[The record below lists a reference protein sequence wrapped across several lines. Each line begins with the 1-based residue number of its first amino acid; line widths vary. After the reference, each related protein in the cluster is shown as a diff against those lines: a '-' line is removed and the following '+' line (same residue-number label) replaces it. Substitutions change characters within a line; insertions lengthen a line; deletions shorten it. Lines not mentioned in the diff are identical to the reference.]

1 MPDLFSHA
9 HESSAPSLH
18 LSDVLQEEYNF
29 IHDIIPAPPEIPLT
43 DHDQDQPDSEDVH
56 RFRVSEPVEL
66 FRKLE
71 AEREHIE
78 ATAKTALPKQTHT
91 ETSYTRLAEWLA
103 EKPLREDLVR
113 DTLIA
118 KAANPDLLTEEP
130 WLLNAAL
137 RPYTRGLLKRYLQ
150 WKDGRHKDTT
160 HFPTD
165 ELNQL
170 LLEDAFAEHIVPR
183 EKSALDTIFGKMLG
197 TYQSALCLSGGGIRS
212 ATFALGVMQGL
223 AQHNLLGRFSYLS
236 TVSGGGYV
244 GGWLSAW
251 RHHEGLDKVITKLKT
266 TSSTPIASEA
276 DPIRHLR
283 QFSNYLS
290 PQLGLFSADTWTLVA
305 TYTRNLLLIWLVIL
319 PFLAALAAVPW
330 VGVTLASAKLNPG
343 DTIWFWIMGSLLA
356 VAGALSVMA
365 VYFVHSYI
373 PTPETKKPSE
383 KKLTDIPLKSDRDQT
398 AFINKCLLPF
408 SVAVL
413 LLILVWIW
421 FTKLDSTST
430 HWAGNIYRSLGLNQ
444 RTGLN
449 IFSEGGYWIMGGTT
463 LAHVIG
469 WLLARPTPKKFY
481 LQFLMFLVIAVV
493 GAMAGFL
500 LLLTAK
506 LLRSSSI
513 ELYTCL
519 AFPCFMLSI
528 LLVGYFFEGVVSRYL
543 DDARREWTA
552 RYSAWLL
559 IAALGWLVLSSVI
572 LFGPGLI
579 DAIKLQ
585 VASIGLGSGIL
596 TALLGGSAQSAGRG
610 EGAGSRQG
618 KGNASGIIGLL
629 SQFSLPIV
637 ATLTIFILMVMLSL
651 LNQTLA
657 GLLTDQLYDWFGDNT
672 SGRILTVFTPLILLI
687 LFLVAGWLLALMIDT
702 NRFSLHAM
710 YRARLIR
717 AYLGASRPQ
726 ETRTPDPFTGFDED
740 DNIPMGQLKVDSYTT
755 PTTNTPNEVGPE
767 TKPEATPKKPLFHI
781 INLALNLVNGQNLA
795 WQERKAEAFSISPL
809 HAGAMNLAYRRT
821 RVKINPTDYRSGQEN
836 PALSTPEYN
845 CYGGKKG
852 ISLGTAITI
861 SGAAAS
867 PNMGYHSSTLVAF
880 LMTLFNVRLGWWL
893 GNPGPAGDK
902 TFDKST
908 PDLAVKPIWDELQ
921 ANTDDTNEYVYL
933 SDGGHFEN
941 LGLYEM
947 VLRRNRFIVVSD
959 ASCDESCT
967 LEDLGNA
974 IRKIRID
981 LGIPIEFQGNFPI
994 QARSTNGVNAEGKY
1008 WALARI
1014 GYSAVDKPTAATDPD
1029 EVDGLLLYIKPAFYG
1044 NEPRDIFN
1052 YGSTKSAFPHES
1064 TSDQFFSESQFE
1076 SYRALGRHA
1085 FETMHTS
1092 FKKEA
1097 GVELNELFTKN
1108 GLALHWKFMKTK
1120 S

>member
-1 MPDLFSHA
+1 MPDPLNHSD
-9 HESSAPSLH
+9 ESSSPSFH
-18 LSDVLQEEYNF
+18 LSDVLREEYAF
-29 IHDIIPAPPEIPLT
+29 INPEST
-43 DHDQDQPDSEDVH
+43 DFSAGKTTAENAD
-56 RFRVSEPVEL
+56 L
-66 FRKLE
+66 FRLIDPTELIGKLE
-71 AEREHIE
+71 AERRYLE
-78 ATAKTALPKQTHT
+78 AKAGRNDNLLPTSNPEPSEKTHT
-91 ETSYTRLAEWLA
+91 ETPYTRLAEWLA
-103 EKPLREDLVR
+103 EKILTEDLIR
-113 DTLIA
+113 NTLIA
-118 KAANPDLLTEEP
+118 QAERPNLLTEEP

-137 RPYTRGLLKRYLQ
+137 RPYTRGLLKRYLE
-150 WKDGRHKDTT
+150 WKDGHKPKAS
-160 HFPTD
+160 HFSTA

-170 LLEDAFAEHIVPR
+170 LLEDAFAEHIVPK
-183 EKSALDTIFGKMLG
+183 EKSSLDAVFNKMRD

-251 RHHEGLDKVITKLKT
+251 RHHEGLEKVITRLKT

-305 TYTRNLLLIWLVIL
+305 TYMRNLLLIWLVIL
-319 PFLAALAAVPW
+319 PFLAALTAVPW
-330 VGVTLASAKLNPG
+330 VGVTLASAKVADSG
-343 DTIWFWIMGSLLA
+343 TTGFWIMGVLL
-356 VAGALSVMA
+356 VMA
-365 VYFVHSYI
+365 GVLSIMAVRFVHAYI
-373 PTPETKKPSE
+373 PTPDTIKPPE
-383 KKLTDIPLKSDRDQT
+383 NKLSDTPLKSDRDQI

-421 FTKLDSTST
+421 FSKLDPTRS
-430 HWAGNIYRSLGLNQ
+430 HWASDIYKSLGLDQ

-449 IFSEGGYWIMGGTT
+449 ILSAGGYWIMGGTM

-469 WLLARPTPKKFY
+469 WLLAKPTPKKLY
-481 LQFLMFLVIAVV
+481 LQVLMFLVIALV
-493 GAMAGFL
+493 GAIAGFL

-506 LLRSSSI
+506 FLRSSSM

-519 AFPCFMLSI
+519 AFPCFMLAI
-528 LLVGYFFEGVVSRYL
+528 LLVGYLFEGVVSRHL

-559 IAALGWLVLSSVI
+559 IAGLGWLVLSSVV
-572 LFGPGLI
+572 LFGPGLV
-579 DAIKLQ
+579 DTIKLQ
-585 VASIGLGSGIL
+585 IASIGLGSGIL

-629 SQFSLPIV
+629 SSYSLPIA
-637 ATLTIFILMVMLSL
+637 ATLTIFILIVMLSL
-651 LNQTLA
+651 LNQTLTR
-657 GLLTDQLYDWFGDNT
+657 LLADQFYGWFGDNT
-672 SGRILTVFTPLILLI
+672 YGRVLTVFAP
-687 LFLVAGWLLALMIDT
+687 LFLLTFFLLAGWLLALMIDT

-726 ETRTPDPFTGFDED
+726 ETRSPDPFTGFDEG
-740 DNIPMGQLKVDSYTT
+740 DNIPMGQLKVDAYPSPGTTT
-755 PTTNTPNEVGPE
+755 PR
-767 TKPEATPKKPLFHI
+767 KPLFHI
-781 INLALNLVNGQNLA
+781 VNLALNLVNGQNLA

-809 HAGAMNLAYRRT
+809 HAGAMNLGYRRT
-821 RVKINPTDYRSGQEN
+821 RDNAGSANVYYQDQEANVPTQKYS
-836 PALSTPEYN
+836 

-908 PDLAVKPIWDELQ
+908 PTLAVKPIWDELR

-959 ASCDESCT
+959 AGCDESCT

-981 LGIPIEFQGNFPI
+981 LGIPIEFQGKFQI
-994 QARSTNGVNAEGKY
+994 QARSTTVLNTDGKY

-1014 GYSAVDKPTAATDPD
+1014 GYSAVDKPAGAPPND
-1029 EVDGLLLYIKPAFYG
+1029 VDGLLLYIKPAFYG

-1076 SYRALGRHA
+1076 SYRALGRYA
-1085 FETMHTS
+1085 FETIYSS
-1092 FKKEA
+1092 FEKET
-1097 GVELNELFTKN
+1097 GVKLDDLFTKD
-1108 GLALHWKFMKTK
+1108 GLARHWEHINAK
-1120 S
+1120 SQPTTP

>member
-1 MPDLFSHA
+1 MNHP
-9 HESSAPSLH
+9 HEASAPSFH
-18 LSDVLQEEYNF
+18 LSDVLQEEYAF
-29 IHDIIPAPPEIPLT
+29 INAGST
-43 DHDQDQPDSEDVH
+43 DLPGEKTTDDNAV
-56 RFRVSEPVEL
+56 L
-66 FRKLE
+66 FRLNDPAKLIGKLE
-71 AEREHIE
+71 AERESLK
-78 ATAKTALPKQTHT
+78 AKAGADQDTPPASNPKPVEKGPT
-91 ETSYTRLAEWLA
+91 ETPYTRLAEWLA
-103 EKPLREDLVR
+103 EKTLSETLIR

-118 KAANPDLLTEEP
+118 QAERSDLLTEEP

-137 RPYTRGLLKRYLQ
+137 RPYTRGLLKRYLE
-150 WKDGRHKDTT
+150 WKDSHRPQAS
-160 HFPTD
+160 HFSTG
-165 ELNQL
+165 ELNRL
-170 LLEDAFAEHIVPR
+170 LLEDAFAEHIVPK
-183 EKSALDTIFGKMLG
+183 EKSSLDAIFSKMRG
-197 TYQSALCLSGGGIRS
+197 AYQSALCLSGGGIRS
-212 ATFALGVMQGL
+212 ATFALGVLQGL
-223 AQHNLLGRFSYLS
+223 AQHDLLGRFSYLS

-251 RHHEGLDKVITKLKT
+251 RHHEGLEKVINRLKT

-305 TYTRNLLLIWLVIL
+305 TYMRNLLLIWLVIL

-330 VGVTLASAKLNPG
+330 VGVTLASARLADSG
-343 DTIWFWIMGSLLA
+343 TTGFWIMGGLLV
-356 VAGALSVMA
+356 VAAGLSIMA
-365 VYFVHSYI
+365 VRFVHAYI
-373 PTPETKKPSE
+373 PTPETMKPPG
-383 KKLTDIPLKSDRDQT
+383 KKLSDTPMKSDRDQT

-421 FTKLDSTST
+421 FSKLDPTRS
-430 HWAGNIYRSLGLNQ
+430 HWASDIYKSLGLDQ

-449 IFSEGGYWIMGGTT
+449 IFSEGGYWIMGGTMV
-463 LAHVIG
+463 AHITG
-469 WLLARPTPKKFY
+469 WLLAIPTPKKPY
-481 LQFLMFLVIAVV
+481 LQILMFLVISLV
-493 GAMAGFL
+493 GALAGFL

-506 LLRSSSI
+506 FLRSSSV

-519 AFPCFMLSI
+519 AFPCFMLAI
-528 LLVGYFFEGVVSRYL
+528 LLVGYLFEGVVSRYL

-559 IAALGWLVLSSVI
+559 IASLGWLVLSSVV

-579 DAIKLQ
+579 DTIKLQ
-585 VASIGLGSGIL
+585 IASIGLGSGIL

-610 EGAGSRQG
+610 EAAGSRQG
-618 KGNASGIIGLL
+618 KGSASGIIGVL
-629 SQFSLPIV
+629 SNYSLPIA

-651 LNQTLA
+651 LNQTLT
-657 GLLTDQLYDWFGDNT
+657 GLLADQFYNWFGDT
-672 SGRILTVFTPLILLI
+672 TCGRVLTVFAPLL
-687 LFLVAGWLLALMIDT
+687 LFLLFLLAGWLLALMIDT

-726 ETRTPDPFTGFDED
+726 ETRVPDPFTGFDEA
-740 DNIPMGQLKVDSYTT
+740 DNIPMGKLNVDAYPSPGTTT
-755 PTTNTPNEVGPE
+755 PR
-767 TKPEATPKKPLFHI
+767 KPLFHVV
-781 INLALNLVNGQNLA
+781 NLALNLVNGQNMA

-821 RVKINPTDYRSGQEN
+821 RARINPADYPSGEEQ
-836 PALSTPEYN
+836 PLSAPEYT

-908 PDLAVKPIWDELQ
+908 PTLAVKPIWDELR
-921 ANTDDTNEYVYL
+921 ANTDDTNEYIYL

-959 ASCDESCT
+959 AGCDETCT

-981 LGIPIEFQGNFPI
+981 LGIPIEFQGKFQI
-994 QARSTNGVNAEGKY
+994 QARSTPVVNTKGKY

-1014 GYSAVDKPTAATDPD
+1014 GYSAVDKPTATTDPD

-1044 NEPRDIFN
+1044 TEPRDIFN

-1076 SYRALGRHA
+1076 SYRALGRHV
-1085 FETMHTS
+1085 FETIYSS

-1097 GVELNELFTKN
+1097 GVELNELFTKD
-1108 GLALHWKFMKTK
+1108 GLASHWKFMKPK